1 MKESHVP
8 SQGAGQHPTLC
19 KHVLDLN
26 GPRALGLTLSG
37 SLSQTGPGETGLASP
52 DNSLAE

>member
-1 MKESHVP
+1 MEGSQVLNQSWP
-8 SQGAGQHPTLC
+8 SC

-37 SLSQTGPGETGLASP
+37 LLSQTGTSWEPL
-52 DNSLAE
+52 SLPCQLL